1 MLDTRQSGMGLIEA
15 LIALLIISIG
25 LLGIAALQIT
35 SLQQSSSANWHSQA
49 VWYNYEMTDRINAN
63 RNGFVDADGVPS
75 PALLADAYDE
85 IDTNN
90 DYSRDCQ
97 EGACTPAQMVT
108 ADAQEWAT
116 LVSNLPQGRGFVS
129 EDDGLIT
136 VSVMWD
142 DGADTTNC
150 INGEEDSAKM
160 TCFTVT
166 MQ

>member
-1 MLDTRQSGMGLIEA
+1 MSLIQRNNRQSGMGLIEA

-63 RNGFVDADGVPS
+63 RTS
-75 PALLADAYDE
+75 LASYAG
-85 IDTNN
+85 IDTAGS
-90 DYSRDCQ
+90 YSQDCQ
-97 EGACTPAQMVT
+97 AADCTSAQMVN
-108 ADAQEWAT
+108 ADAQEWKN

-129 EDDGLIT
+129 QNGDLVT

-142 DGADTTNC
+142 DGTDTTNC
-150 INGEEDSAKM
+150 TNGEADSANM

>member
-1 MLDTRQSGMGLIEA
+1 MSLNNRQSGMGMIEA

-63 RNGFVDADGVPS
+63 RDS
-75 PALLADAYDE
+75 LASYAG
-85 IDTNN
+85 IDTAGS
-90 DYSRDCQ
+90 YGQDCQ
-97 EGACTPAQMVT
+97 ATDCTSQQMVN
-108 ADAQEWAT
+108 ADAQEWQT
-116 LVSNLPQGRGFVS
+116 LVGNLPEGRGFVS
-129 EDDGLIT
+129 QNGDLVT
-136 VSVMWD
+136 VSVMWN
-142 DGADTTNC
+142 DGADATNC
-150 INGEEDSAKM
+150 INGEADSANM

>member
-1 MLDTRQSGMGLIEA
+1 MLDNRQSGMGLIEA

-63 RNGFVDADGVPS
+63 RASIANYGGINPS
-75 PALLADAYDE
+75 
-85 IDTNN
+85 TS
-90 DYSRDCQ
+90 YSQDCQ
-97 EGACTPAQMVT
+97 SVVCTPAQMVN
-108 ADAQEWAT
+108 ADAQEWQD
-116 LVSNLPQGRGFVS
+116 LVSNLPQGKGFVR
-129 EDDGLIT
+129 EKDGLIT

-142 DGADTTNC
+142 DGADETNC
-150 INGEEDSAKM
+150 DNDEKDSANM